1 MTNRIKIVFLLSNP
15 KNISRI
21 RLDEELRE
29 VSERIRMAK
38 LRDRFELIPLL
49 AVRPRDVTQALLE
62 YKPHIL
68 HFAGHGSPTQGIV
81 LEDNNGQTKLVSAD
95 ALAHLFGVIKDNLR
109 VVLLNACYSGLQVGG
124 ISQVI
129 DFTIGMQKTIG
140 DKSAIVFAS
149 SFYEALAYGRNVNEA
164 FGLGVTNLMMEG
176 IPEADVPVLVQRE
189 GADATTVHLA
199 APAARKQPP
208 PHKKPGTKNS
218 TKRDQVSQNGIGNFH
233 KSRVKA
239 ETLIMGH
246 EVNTK

>member
-1 MTNRIKIVFLLSNP
+1 MPDRIKILFLSSNP

-21 RLDEELRE
+21 RLDEEWRE

-38 LRDRFELIPLL
+38 LRDHFELIPVL

-68 HFAGHGSPTQGIV
+68 HFAGHGSPTEGIV

-149 SFYEALAYGRNVNEA
+149 SFYEAVAFGRNVKEA
-164 FGLGVTNLMMEG
+164 FDLGVSGLMMEG
-176 IPEADVPVLVQRE
+176 IAESDVPLLVQKS
-189 GADATTVHLA
+189 GADAAKVYLMPHKQSSGTDA
-199 APAARKQPP
+199 IAPADGGQNLSVNI
-208 PHKKPGTKNS
+208 PGQLSADGSIKIDSRNI
-218 TKRDQVSQNGIGNFH
+218 RDSH
-233 KSRVKA
+233 
-239 ETLIMGH
+239 
-246 EVNTK
+246 